1 VVKAVLSKLPLW
13 LFPSFP
19 PYGQSS
25 VCVSVIPK
33 SPLAYYSL
41 PPQSLWLQPTSSSW
55 AAPSSPMPLGWACLQ
70 PPCKTT
76 PSATQT
82 AAIGRDEGGEMAV
95 HGFETEQQKPASLIP
110 SSHLSQ
116 HRPSSRYPQS
126 ARHGAVC
133 LCHVISR
140 GKF

>member
-70 PPCKTT
+70 PPCKTASVKQQQ
-76 PSATQT
+76 SAAMRVERWLFT
-82 AAIGRDEGGEMAV
+82 A
-95 HGFETEQQKPASLIP
+95 S
-110 SSHLSQ
+110 
-116 HRPSSRYPQS
+116 RPSSRSQRVSFLPHISLNIALRAGIGGLQGTGPY
-126 ARHGAVC
+126 VY
-133 LCHVISR
+133 VISR